1 MENDLER
8 SAARTGPRPPIPQ
21 MRERVAPSP
30 AAGPALRLL
39 IEDIVADVFEVP
51 AAELKLAT
59 RGKARIALARQVA
72 MYIGHV
78 GYGFTLTEVGHLFE
92 RDRTTVAH
100 ACSIVEQRRD
110 DREFDAAVAL
120 LELIVRALDGAGAV
134 TCVHEGCGSAGN
146 GHAAS

>member
-1 MENDLER
+1 MKNDLER
-8 SAARTGPRPPIPQ
+8 SAARTGSRPPIPQ
-21 MRERVAPSP
+21 MREHDAPSP
-30 AAGPALRLL
+30 AAGPPLRLL
-39 IEDIVADVFEVP
+39 IEEIVADVFEVP
-51 AAELKLAT
+51 AVELKLAT

-72 MYIGHV
+72 MYIAHV
-78 GYGFTLTEVGHLFE
+78 GYGLTLTEVGYLFE

-134 TCVHEGCGSAGN
+134 TCVPEGCGPARTGY
-146 GHAAS
+146 ASS